1 MIYTNLNIQ
10 LENLY
15 SKDHIFFQK
24 DIFKNYF
31 YEKLFEIASYFR
43 DF

>member
-24 DIFKNYF
+24 DIFQ
-31 YEKLFEIASYFR
+31 KLFL
-43 DF
+43 